1 MRGYGKYFELL
12 IRECLC
18 TCNVW
23 DKTTAATEQHLNF
36 QFLIDI
42 LARVIKILYSV
53 QRVEAILHAAIEP
66 PPMLEGQL

>member
-23 DKTTAATEQHLNF
+23 DKTTAATEQLLNF

-42 LARVIKILYSV
+42 LARVIKILYLV
-53 QRVEAILHAAIEP
+53 QRVEAILHVAIEL